1 MIEIIGNKDILDNLA
16 IVVDSAKKRKKPVPH
31 LMFAGVAGCG
41 KTTTAKYVASLLE
54 SKMLSVT
61 PDNVKESSDIS
72 AFCKMLMFSA
82 RKYKKFPLV
91 FIDEIH
97 HLPVKG
103 QEVLGL
109 LMEEFR
115 APIQVGGMGQDIEV
129 SIPPFTLLGATTD
142 DGKLI
147 KPFRDRFKL
156 RFIYKEYSIEDATK
170 IAKYHAEKLK
180 INISDMQAK
189 QVAIRG
195 RCIPR
200 VIIGQL
206 ERYRDFAITQ
216 NKNALDPS
224 QFSGLYSNVL
234 KINKD
239 GFTETDII
247 LMQTLYKQGRAI
259 GLDNLGMI
267 LNESPN
273 TIKNSIEPFLIRK
286 GLLTRASRGRGL
298 TEDGVKYLL
307 ENSLVDDA
315 ELLTFGDLGYEQ
327 YNQ

>member
-1 MIEIIGNKDILDNLA
+1 MSEVIIGNQEILNNLA
-16 IVVDSAKKRKKPVPH
+16 VVVASAKKRKQPVPH
-31 LMFAGVAGCG
+31 TIFGGCAGCG

-54 SKMLSVT
+54 TKMLSIT
-61 PDNVKESSDIS
+61 SDNIKESSDIS

-82 RKYKKFPLV
+82 RKYKRFPLV

-103 QEVLGL
+103 QETLGL
-109 LMEEFR
+109 LMEEFK

-156 RFIYKEYSIEDATK
+156 RFIYKEYSIENATK
-170 IAKYHAEKLK
+170 IAMYHAEKLG
-180 INISDMQAK
+180 IDIPEIQAK
-189 QVAIRG
+189 QIAIRG

-200 VIIGQL
+200 VIISQL

-216 NKNALDPS
+216 NKNTLDS
-224 QFSGLYSNVL
+224 LQFHGLYSNVL

-239 GFTETDII
+239 GFTKTDIT
-247 LMQTLYKQGRAI
+247 LMQSLYKQGRAV
-259 GLDNLGMI
+259 GLENLAMI

-273 TIKNSIEPFLIRK
+273 TIKNSIEPYLIRK

-298 TEDGVKYLL
+298 TEDGIRYLL

-315 ELLTFGDLGYEQ
+315 ELLTFGELGYE
-327 YNQ
+327 